1 MSSKK
6 ARRELLRVLVLA
18 ALLSTPYMGAAAVEY
33 PLTGDTIEGTHNLQ
47 GQYSLFDFTSDQNVT
62 ATGNVTVTSKWSED
76 EGEGNGNG
84 IIFNGGFKGD
94 SETGNLDLNMAGY
107 SLSIDADP
115 DILYIDQD
123 NVSMNIHD
131 AGTIEATAST
141 GAIMGAFGNSGN
153 SISLQAKNDIKLT
166 QTDSVLW
173 GYSITVDGDNQL
185 NLNAGH
191 DIVLQSN
198 ESDSISMM
206 SIGEEAKAAME
217 TGNDITFDK
226 SDISVS
232 DGGALQMDA
241 GNDITF
247 NKAYIDV
254 LRGDAALRMHAV
266 NDIMLNNAD
275 IDIEDNATL
284 QMKAGNDIKVNGEGV
299 AGMDLDGGGILHME
313 AGQITFDNAE
323 VKAIEEATLE
333 MNSRKDIT
341 FDNGNIDIQSGA
353 KIKLDAGNDIK
364 LDNTTVNV
372 QDKAALEVN
381 SGKNITFDKTNVSV
395 QEGANLTI
403 DNVNNIV
410 FNKTNDESDSP
421 SLYVDDNGEVTL
433 HAKKD
438 ILFNRDQDGTFIGF
452 GSSGTAEVTAEDG
465 NIIFHENQVSNS
477 PAIKV
482 IFGGNLQM
490 KAQTIKGNMQRLVEA
505 AGNAE
510 PEFSLKAQN
519 IEWVAQG
526 KEVEPVGLFDDA
538 SMVIVTDGNFVFD
551 ADSTLKLSSEI
562 RPTLVHASN
571 SNVTLS
577 AGDLIYLHN
586 AGSDYRYWSQANL
599 WADSGNIDLTTDG
612 TISVAN
618 KGSVAA
624 LAEYGGVIDFNGNT
638 IMPEAGIGVRSEGG
652 GKINFNKNTV
662 MSNVGIGAWAQ
673 TDFPYE
679 GEETSEM
686 DFNGLQTIDQAENRP
701 VANFYNDNIVMRQAD
716 IDDWEETDDESG
728 YEEDYKS
735 KITFNGPLT
744 ILQAKN
750 GAVARLDSDIV
761 FNDALKIKAE
771 DNAFYTK
778 WAGRIQSLT
787 EGVDKVIIGN
797 MRAHNGQIDVL
808 FDTPD
813 SSFTGFTELREIKK
827 HYFYGEE
834 DSEGDEGTCPLNPAP
849 GGCDDE
855 ADEEIVDEGT
865 CPIDPEPGD
874 CGGED
879 YGGCE
884 EPVVDEV
891 SHINITLRNGAFWD
905 VTGDSTLTK
914 LENDSLVNMT
924 DGTRSGTS
932 ITAKTLSGTGT
943 MVMDLDWTSNGGA
956 KEKTEHSDYIVATES
971 ATGTQ
976 SIVSDPATMHLDA
989 MGRDDRLYFA
999 TLTNSDAV
1007 FTSPITQQ
1015 NVTKGSLY
1023 DYTIG
1028 ITSET
1033 TAVTDTTDAA
1043 ETMADRAAD
1052 TTTDWFFGTIGYTE
1066 SPAVETGRIN
1076 SNIVYDL
1083 ATDVDTLNKRMGDV
1097 RQMNTDP
1104 DGWWARTTYTHQDR
1118 DSYSGHSNRFELGKD
1133 FVTSRD
1139 DGSVV
1144 HQGAVFTY
1152 LRSSDSFADGNG
1164 KYNRYSGALYHT
1176 WLGNS
1181 GRYVD
1186 VVGRIGKV
1194 MGNSHTFLING
1205 TQSDSSFGTW
1215 YQQASVETG
1224 KTYDLDD
1231 GWYFEPQ
1238 AQLQYTH
1245 MNSKS
1250 YTSSDGIH
1258 HDLDSVNSFIGRLGF
1273 RLGQRINDKTSW
1285 YVKGDILHEFSG
1297 DGGIQL
1303 TSANG
1308 LERIDYN
1315 RDGKD
1320 TWYDLGAGLTAELSP
1335 ASSVWFEFER
1345 KFSGTY
1351 SNNWE
1356 LNGGISWKF

>member
-33 PLTGDTIEGTHNLQ
+33 PITGNTIEGTHDLQ
-47 GQYSLFDFTSDQNVT
+47 GKYSLFDFTSDQNVT
-62 ATGNVTVTSKWSED
+62 ATGNVIVTSKWPG
-76 EGEGNGNG
+76 GEVSVGEG
-84 IIFNGGFKGD
+84 IIFDGGFKED
-94 SETGNLDLNMAGY
+94 SESGNLDLNMGGY
-107 SLSIDADP
+107 SLSIDVEP
-115 DILYIDQD
+115 DILYIERD
-123 NVSMNIHD
+123 NVSVNIHD
-131 AGTIEATAST
+131 ADKIEMTAHSGTI
-141 GAIMGAFGNSGN
+141 MGVWGTSGN
-153 SISLQAKNDIKLT
+153 SISLQAKNDILLA
-166 QTDSVLW
+166 QADSDSW
-173 GYSITVDGDNQL
+173 SSYITVDGDNQL

-198 ESDSISMM
+198 VSGSMM
-206 SIGEEAKAAME
+206 SIGEDAKATLEA
-217 TGNDITFDK
+217 GNDITFDK
-226 SDISVS
+226 SDITSW
-232 DGGALQMDA
+232 DGGFLEMDA
-241 GNDITF
+241 ANDITF
-247 NKAYIDV
+247 NE
-254 LRGDAALRMHAV
+254 
-266 NDIMLNNAD
+266 AD
-275 IDIEDNATL
+275 IEVWRTGEL

-299 AGMDLDGGGILHME
+299 AGMDLNGGATLQME
-313 AGQITFDNAE
+313 AGQITFD
-323 VKAIEEATLE
+323 KADIEAKEEATLE
-333 MNSRKDIT
+333 MNSDKDIT
-341 FDNGNIDIQSGA
+341 FDNAGIDIQSGA
-353 KIKLDAGNDIK
+353 KIQMNAGNDLK
-364 LDNTTVNV
+364 LNNTNVNV
-372 QDKAALEVN
+372 QDKAALKMDA
-381 SGKNITFDKTNVSV
+381 GKDITFDKTNVSV

-410 FNKTNDESDSP
+410 FNKTNDESDSS
-421 SLYVDDNGEVTL
+421 SLYIDDNGEVTL
-433 HAKKD
+433 QAKND

-538 SMVIVTDGNFVFD
+538 SMVIVADGNFVFD

-571 SNVTLS
+571 SDVTLS

-612 TISVAN
+612 TISVDN

-624 LAEYGGVIDFNGNT
+624 QAVGWAKINFNGNT
-638 IMPEAGIGVRSEGG
+638 IMPEAGIGVRSEDG

-716 IDDWEETDDESG
+716 IDDWEETDDESE

-849 GGCDDE
+849 GGCGDE

-874 CGGED
+874 CGGCED
-879 YGGCE
+879 
-884 EPVVDEV
+884 PVVDEG

-905 VTGDSTLTK
+905 VTGDSTLTT
-914 LENDSLVNMT
+914 LDNDSFVNMT

-932 ITAKTLSGTGT
+932 ITAKNLSGTGT
-943 MVMDLDWTSNGGA
+943 IAMDLDWTSNGGA

-976 SIVSDPATMHLDA
+976 TIVSDPATMHLDA
-989 MGRDDRLYFA
+989 MGIDDRLYFA

-1033 TAVTDTTDAA
+1033 TTTTDAA
-1043 ETMADRAAD
+1043 DTMADRAATD

-1066 SPAVETGRIN
+1066 SPLVETGRIN
-1076 SNIVYDL
+1076 SNIMYDL
-1083 ATDVDTLNKRMGDV
+1083 VTDVDTLNKRMGDV
-1097 RQMNTDP
+1097 RQMNIDP

-1133 FVTSRD
+1133 FVTARD
-1139 DGSVV
+1139 DGSTV

-1152 LRSSDSFADGNG
+1152 LRSSDSFDNGNG
-1164 KYNRYSGALYHT
+1164 KYKRYSGSLYHT
-1176 WLGNS
+1176 WLGNN
-1181 GRYVD
+1181 GQYVD

-1224 KTYDLDD
+1224 KTYDLED

-1250 YTSSDGIH
+1250 YTSSDGIN

-1273 RLGQRINDKTSW
+1273 RLGKLNEKTSW

-1297 DGGIQL
+1297 DGGIML

-1315 RDGKD
+1315 REGKD

-1335 ASSVWFEFER
+1335 ASSLWFEFER

-1351 SNNWE
+1351 SNDWE
-1356 LNGGISWKF
+1356 FNGGISWKF